1 MSNISILAF
10 RDYEFIAAAVIFMY
24 FKGNILGDILNAFS
38 SININPGILCN
49 KVKYQG
55 INYPRNPETIKST
68 NRKIKLN

>member
-1 MSNISILAF
+1 MLVVSSQCPHYRYFISKSSLLMSNISILAF

-49 KVKYQG
+49 KVK
-55 INYPRNPETIKST
+55 
-68 NRKIKLN
+68 